1 MALIYA
7 PINGSAGTVT
17 LNLVNRETAESFSS
31 VTINVIN
38 FDEEDEESEF
48 TEIFTNIN
56 DETIKDYYGFKKR
69 VSFGLV
75 NGMFGT
81 GGILDANNLG
91 NILNIVSILNL
102 ANSEPLVY
110 QLNITYRTGTNG
122 TINDVIQVGNF
133 KLEEVSAKSNAG
145 QIINLEF
152 KSRLSSNLKYSVDDY
167 NDYLTQ
173 DDESNENDEIL
184 LEDNTELL
192 LETYTII

>member
-17 LNLVNRETAESFSS
+17 ITLVNRQSAESFSS

-56 DETIKDYYGFKKR
+56 DEIIKDYYGFKKR

-75 NGMFGT
+75 NGMFGI
-81 GGILDANNLG
+81 GGILDANNLDD
-91 NILNIVSILNL
+91 ILNIVSILNL

-167 NDYLTQ
+167 DDYLTQ
-173 DDESNENDEIL
+173 DDDSNENDEIL

>member
-17 LNLVNRETAESFSS
+17 ITLVNRQSAESFSS

-56 DETIKDYYGFKKR
+56 DEIIKDYYGFKKR

-75 NGMFGT
+75 NGMFGI

-91 NILNIVSILNL
+91 DILNIVSILNL

-167 NDYLTQ
+167 DDYLTQ
-173 DDESNENDEIL
+173 DDDSNENDEIL

>member
-17 LNLVNRETAESFSS
+17 IDLVDRQSAESFSS

-69 VSFGLV
+69 ISFGLV
-75 NGMFGT
+75 NGVSGT
-81 GGILDANNLG
+81 GGILDANNLE

-102 ANSEPLVY
+102 ANSEPLVF

-167 NDYLTQ
+167 NDYLVLEV
-173 DDESNENDEIL
+173 DNDYGHIL
-184 LEDNTELL
+184 LESGGKLRA
-192 LETYTII
+192 ETYTIT

>member
-17 LNLVNRETAESFSS
+17 IDLVDRQSAESFSS

-69 VSFGLV
+69 ISFGLV
-75 NGMFGT
+75 NGVSGT
-81 GGILDANNLG
+81 GGILDANNLE

-122 TINDVIQVGNF
+122 TINDVIQIGNF

-167 NDYLTQ
+167 NDYLVLEV
-173 DDESNENDEIL
+173 DNDYGHIL
-184 LEDNTELL
+184 LESGGKLRA
-192 LETYTII
+192 ETYTIT

>member
-17 LNLVNRETAESFSS
+17 IDLVNRQSPDHSFPS

-167 NDYLTQ
+167 NDYLVLEGGP
-173 DDESNENDEIL
+173 DYDHIL
-184 LEDNTELL
+184 LESGGKLL
-192 LETYTII
+192 AETYTIT